1 MALKMVNLIV
11 PIQEERAQDPP
22 ILLGTIETMTWA
34 YDEIC
39 AGEDPWTAL
48 GNFTNAWY
56 GYAKHMRTDLVSEP
70 LTRPEQETEY
80 TRHWGAFCAASVD
93 FLCDRYQV
101 PCPAWV
107 HDPYYTLEI
116 PWWRTK
122 QAHNPAER
130 EYLVKVTPAPFAR
143 RNIFCTNR
151 LFQNKYEL
159 YEWTMEA
166 RRMGM
171 TDPDEIR
178 HYIHEREIAMHG
190 A

>member
-1 MALKMVNLIV
+1 MALKMVKLTM
-11 PIQEERAQDPP
+11 PTREERAQEP
-22 ILLGTIETMTWA
+22 IILPRTIETMTWA

-56 GYAKHMRTDLVSEP
+56 GYAKHMRADLVSEP
-70 LTRPEQETEY
+70 LTRPKQETEY
-80 TRHWGAFCAASVD
+80 THRWAAFCAASVD
-93 FLCDRYQV
+93 FLCDRYHV
-101 PCPAWV
+101 PCPDWV
-107 HDPYYTLEI
+107 YDPYYILAT
-116 PWWRTK
+116 PWWRTGR
-122 QAHNPAER
+122 ADDPSVR
-130 EYLVKVTPAPFAR
+130 EDLAKITPTPFAR

-151 LFQNKYEL
+151 LFQNKYEM

-166 RRMGM
+166 IAKGI

-178 HYIHEREIAMHG
+178 HYVREREIAIHG

>member
-1 MALKMVNLIV
+1 MTLKMVKLNI
-11 PIQEERAQDPP
+11 PIQEESVQDPP
-22 ILLGTIETMTWA
+22 ILPRTIQTMTWA
-34 YDEIC
+34 YHGIC

-56 GYAKHMRTDLVSEP
+56 GYAKHMRPDLVSEP

-80 TRHWGAFCAASVD
+80 THRWAAFCAASVD
-93 FLCDRYQV
+93 FLCDRYQI
-101 PCPAWV
+101 PCPDWV
-107 HDPYYTLEI
+107 YDPYCTLETLWWYTSQPHDPSV
-116 PWWRTK
+116 
-122 QAHNPAER
+122 R
-130 EYLVKVTPAPFAR
+130 EQLVQTTFAPFAR
-143 RNIFCTNR
+143 RNIVCTGR

-166 RRMGM
+166 RRKGM

-178 HYIHEREIAMHG
+178 HYIHAKEIAIHG